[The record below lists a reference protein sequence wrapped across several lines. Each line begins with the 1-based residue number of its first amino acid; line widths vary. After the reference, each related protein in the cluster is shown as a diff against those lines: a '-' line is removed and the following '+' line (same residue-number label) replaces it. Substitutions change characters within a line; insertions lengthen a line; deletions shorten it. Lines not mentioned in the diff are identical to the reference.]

1 MTIYLAGPM
10 TGLPQHNTPAFDA
23 AEWLLCEQGHEV
35 VSPAAMLRVFPN
47 DTLRQHFSRDCQA
60 ICECDCVA
68 LLSGWEK
75 SRGVAVEIALA
86 KYLNIPVYE
95 IREIVQEESPL
106 TSPRL

>member
-1 MTIYLAGPM
+1 MRIYLAGPM

-60 ICECDCVA
+60 ICEADCVVV
-68 LLSGWEK
+68 LDGWERSK
-75 SRGVAVEIALA
+75 GVAVEIALA
-86 KYLNIPVYE
+86 EYLGIPVRTFE
-95 IREIVQEESPL
+95 NIMSGAA
-106 TSPRL
+106 